1 MQLLY
6 QFTEEHLF
14 DASLKAEQFT
24 IHRGDE
30 AFFCNQKFSSIPFT
44 SIKT

>member
-1 MQLLY
+1 MQLFY
-6 QFTEEHLF
+6 HFTEEHLC
-14 DASLKAEQFT
+14 DASLKTEQFS

-30 AFFCNQKFSSIPFT
+30 AFFCNQKFSSIPFS